1 MLYTTAVTPPV
12 FDLRREID
20 RLFANTFTRT
30 QGGRTEWIP
39 PVDIRETDQELT
51 FEVELPGIKLED
63 VQVTAENGILTIHG
77 QRTETRSEGDEA
89 RYHLVE
95 RTYGTFE
102 RRFQLPQGVD
112 TEKIE
117 ADVELGMLAVH
128 IPKGA
133 LPQPKTIAI
142 KVGTNA
148 GRRLEKALGRE
159 NSAKRPK

>member
-1 MLYTTAVTPPV
+1 M
-12 FDLRREID
+12 
-20 RLFANTFTRT
+20 
-30 QGGRTEWIP
+30 
-39 PVDIRETDQELT
+39 
-51 FEVELPGIKLED
+51 ELPGIQAGRRPGDSGKWYPE
-63 VQVTAENGILTIHG
+63 QFTAK
-77 QRTETRSEGDEA
+77 RTETRSEGDEA